1 MGVTVTKDIASI
13 RERLLT
19 IIEKEGMI
27 ARDKLTPEATM
38 ESLNMASYDMVMV
51 LMGIE
56 EEFGVYL
63 SVDTELTEIKTL
75 DVLLDHLAGRI
86 AAGESD
92 PKPAADA
99 PPPGLKA
106 E

>member
-1 MGVTVTKDIASI
+1 MTNDFASI

-27 ARDKLTPEATM
+27 AREKLLPEATM

-56 EEFGVYL
+56 EEFGIYL
-63 SVDTELTEIKTL
+63 SVDAELTEIETL
-75 DVLLDHLAGRI
+75 NGLLDHLAARI
-86 AAGESD
+86 AASQSD
-92 PKPAADA
+92 AKSAVDA
-99 PPPGLKA
+99 PSSVLRAK
-106 E
+106 

>member
-1 MGVTVTKDIASI
+1 MTVTSNDAPI
-13 RERLLT
+13 RQRLLD

-27 ARDKLTPEATM
+27 SREKLTPEATM
-38 ESLNMASYDMVMV
+38 ESLSMASYDMVMV

-56 EEFGVYL
+56 EEFGMYL
-63 SVDTELTEIKTL
+63 SVDTELTEITTL
-75 DVLLDHLAGRI
+75 DGLLTHLAARI
-86 AAGESD
+86 AAGQSD
-92 PKPAADA
+92 PRPAQDA